1 MAVQPQPQVVAL
13 DPIAGNWR
21 TEGRVLGSDLT
32 IRGTDRYEW
41 LAGGY
46 FLIHFVDVFVGDQK
60 VDAIEVIGEDDEGRA
75 AFVARSY
82 DNQGAVAIMLL
93 RVDSSGVY
101 TFTGGSDVAPA
112 ADPGEAAPTDHVRS
126 TLRVAD
132 DRQSMT
138 ALWERSRDGQEWT
151 PWMDV
156 RFTRQG

>member
-1 MAVQPQPQVVAL
+1 MAVQPQPQVAVL

-21 TEGRVLGSDLT
+21 TEGRVLGSDLS
-32 IRGTDRYEW
+32 IRGSDRYEW

-46 FLIHFVDVFVGDQK
+46 FLIHYVDVFVGDQK
-60 VDAIEVIGEDDEGRA
+60 VDAIEVIGEYDEGRA
-75 AFVARSY
+75 AFVARSF
-82 DNQGAVAIMLL
+82 DNEGAVATML
-93 RVDSSGVY
+93 VQVESFGVL

-112 ADPGEAAPTDHVRS
+112 AKTDQAAPTDHVRS

-138 ALWERSRDGQEWT
+138 ALWERSRNGQEWT

-156 RFTRQG
+156 RFSRQG

>member
-1 MAVQPQPQVVAL
+1 MVISMAVQPQPQVAAL
-13 DPIAGNWR
+13 DPISGNWR
-21 TEGRVLGSDLT
+21 TEGRVLGSDQT

-46 FLIHFVDVFVGDQK
+46 FLIHFVDVLVGDQK

-101 TFTGGSDVAPA
+101 TFT
-112 ADPGEAAPTDHVRS
+112 AAPT
-126 TLRVAD
+126 
-132 DRQSMT
+132 
-138 ALWERSRDGQEWT
+138 
-151 PWMDV
+151 
-156 RFTRQG
+156 